1 MEVETW
7 SEGKPS
13 SPHADSPDDSQCA
26 QYSTGDARMYPAV
39 NPYAPLYA
47 QIFIGSAQNE
57 KWSQSD
63 IDLCDPIE

>member
-1 MEVETW
+1 METR
-7 SEGKPS
+7 SKGKPS

-57 KWSQSD
+57 K
-63 IDLCDPIE
+63 